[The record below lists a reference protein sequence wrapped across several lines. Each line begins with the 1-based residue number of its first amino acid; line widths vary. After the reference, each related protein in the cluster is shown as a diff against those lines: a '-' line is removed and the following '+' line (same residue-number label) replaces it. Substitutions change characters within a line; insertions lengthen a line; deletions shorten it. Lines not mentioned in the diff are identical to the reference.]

1 MKTISTTVSTLTG
14 GNVVSP
20 SHPAGALAAIAA
32 LNSMAA
38 SVNPSAMMATVP
50 SPSHLMTS
58 PASAVGQLSVAEQN
72 ALLKAASITAAS
84 KSFSG
89 GGKNRLAS
97 SVTGESNTS
106 SSVNSEG
113 GGDAVIKDFVAKQ
126 LAAVAHTAA
135 ADSSPLSHNGN
146 VTGGNSNATTG
157 VVAAVSNGTS
167 SSGALD
173 LTPRTGSLAETAK
186 QFQAQAAAAAVA
198 RGQLFPPLFA
208 GLPFPT
214 GKSSTTCQICLK
226 TFACNSALEIH
237 YRSHTKERPFKC
249 EVCDRGFSTKG
260 NMKQHM
266 LTHKIRDLPPNLYT
280 TTTTSTSSN
289 STNNGT
295 NRSPRAPPSTTDSNS
310 NTSIDTALGS
320 REGAGGAN
328 TTSSTG
334 DSPSGSNSG
343 RRTSSVSKHV
353 CSVCKKPFSSHSAL
367 QIHMRTHT
375 GDKPFQCSICNRAFT
390 TKGNLKVHM
399 GKEDILC

>member
-1 MKTISTTVSTLTG
+1 M
-14 GNVVSP
+14 SP

-38 SVNPSAMMATVP
+38 SVNPSAMMANVP
-50 SPSHLMTS
+50 SPSHLQL
-58 PASAVGQLSVAEQN
+58 ASTGVGQLSVAEQN

-84 KSFSG
+84 KSFAG
-89 GGKNRLAS
+89 GPGKNRLQTFNTPKDS
-97 SVTGESNTS
+97 ESNTPTG
-106 SSVNSEG
+106 VNSES
-113 GGDAVIKDFVAKQ
+113 DAVQDFVTKQ
-126 LAAVAHTAA
+126 LSTT
-135 ADSSPLSHNGN
+135 SSTHHDTLTHNGN
-146 VTGGNSNATTG
+146 VNVTGVNSTTSG

-186 QFQAQAAAAAVA
+186 QIQAQAAAAVAA

-208 GLPFPT
+208 GLPFPA

-280 TTTTSTSSN
+280 TTTTSTSNSN
-289 STNNGT
+289 NNGS

-320 REGAGGAN
+320 RSGEGGTSGGA
-328 TTSSTG
+328 TTG

-343 RRTSSVSKHV
+343 RRSSSVSKHV
-353 CSVCKKPFSSHSAL
+353 CTVCKKPFSSHSAL

-399 GKEDILC
+399 GKDLSNL